1 MAGKP
6 VKMSCGPKE
15 LYTPGR
21 EPKGEATLLVERL
34 TADYRGAIASVKERR
49 HAEAEQQLR
58 SSLQQIETP
67 VTDRAL
73 RLLLA
78 RILNL
83 LGVVLRAQGEYLDA
97 ISYYERALLVGE
109 DNSGVLSNLGNA
121 LRDSGHALAA
131 LEAQRAA
138 IALAPGSAMFNHN
151 IGICYANLGRFEDAL
166 LHYDRALA
174 LQPDYPIAAWDRA
187 RVLLHIGDYAQAWP
201 AYEARWALPE
211 HLGRRRQGAEW
222 DGRQFAGRRLFLYGE
237 QGFGDTIQC
246 ARYLPQVKALG
257 GTVILECQPPLISL
271 MEGLGAD
278 FVVPRSADGSQSVAP
293 EHDLVF
299 PLLSLPRLFSPT
311 VECVP
316 SRVPYLRVPG
326 GRAEKLRDAFRQAG
340 SKLKVGI
347 VWSGSVTFK
356 GNRERA
362 IRLAPLLHALAMPGV
377 QLYSLQK
384 GPPEVELRAM
394 NIDGRLID
402 LAPLLGDFA
411 DTAAAVEGLDLV
423 VMTDSA
429 VAHLAGAL
437 GRPVW
442 VLVSFVGHWLWMRG
456 RDEDNPWYPTMRIF
470 RQSHPGEW
478 GAVLDR
484 AREELAAAAAGDR
497 SRLAS
502 KR

>member
-1 MAGKP
+1 M
-6 VKMSCGPKE
+6 
-15 LYTPGR
+15 L
-21 EPKGEATLLVERL
+21 EPNRAMFHHNLGIAL
-34 TADYRGAIASVKERR
+34 TGSG
-49 HAEAEQQLR
+49 
-58 SSLQQIETP
+58 QIEE
-67 VTDRAL
+67 AL
-73 RLLLA
+73 WH
-78 RILNL
+78 
-83 LGVVLRAQGEYLDA
+83 
-97 ISYYERALLVGE
+97 YERALELK
-109 DNSGVLSNLGNA
+109 
-121 LRDSGHALAA
+121 
-131 LEAQRAA
+131 
-138 IALAPGSAMFNHN
+138 
-151 IGICYANLGRFEDAL
+151 
-166 LHYDRALA
+166 
-174 LQPDYPIAAWDRA
+174 PDFTAAAWDRA
-187 RVLLHIGDYAQAWP
+187 RALLHMGDYGRGWP
-201 AYEARWALPE
+201 AYEARWGLPE
-211 HLGRRRQGAEW
+211 LRGRRRPGLEW
-222 DGRQFAGRRLFLYGE
+222 DGQSFAGRRLFLYGE

-257 GTVILECQPPLISL
+257 GTVILECQPPLIPL
-271 MEGLGAD
+271 MDGLGVDAI
-278 FVVPRSADGSQSVAP
+278 VPRSADGSLSAAP

-299 PLLSLPRLFSPT
+299 PLLSLPRLFSPS
-311 VECVP
+311 VEAVP
-316 SRVPYLRVPG
+316 NRVPYLRAPG
-326 GRAEKLRDAFRQAG
+326 GRGEKFRNVFSRAG

-362 IRLAPLLHALAMPGV
+362 MRLAPLLNALEMPGV

-429 VAHLAGAL
+429 VAHLTGAL

-470 RQSHPGEW
+470 RQAHPGEW

-484 AREELAAAAAGDR
+484 ARDELAAAAAGDR
-497 SRLAS
+497 SRLAPQ
-502 KR
+502 R